1 MANVLTC
8 KDINEIRQMQYVSL
22 SRTKTDAYILV

>member
-1 MANVLTC
+1 MANVLVC
-8 KDINEIRQMQYVSL
+8 KNVDKIRQMQYVSL